1 MILNIHVTPKASRNL
16 VKEENGRLK
25 VYLTQS
31 PQDGLANAALIELL
45 AKHFNTKKYLIKII
59 RGQKSRDKIVEI
71 DA

>member
-1 MILNIHVTPKASRNL
+1 MIKHIRVIPKAGRNL